1 MERTRASAAQ
11 RGGGSLLFAME
22 ESDLMCL
29 GGVAWSE
36 PGDDAALE
44 VVLSMRDVQDER
56 NIVHR
61 VKAKG
66 AA

>member
-1 MERTRASAAQ
+1 MQ
-11 RGGGSLLFAME
+11 VLHRGGGEPVVRNGGKRPYVLK
-22 ESDLMCL
+22 
-29 GGVAWSE
+29 GVAWSE

-56 NIVHR
+56 NIVHL
-61 VKAKG
+61 VKAEG